1 MGMIIADKKVDRLC
15 IIEDDE
21 RTRLSYV
28 EHFFD
33 SDFES
38 FPQGKVE
45 NVELFIRYTLNSS
58 DAVISDHQLKK
69 KNYFPINGAEVVSMC
84 YEKHIPSVLVTKY
97 DQAQLHEIRRFRRN
111 IPVILNPSLFD
122 EDVILRSLEVC
133 IKEFKGELKADRKL
147 WRTLVRIDAIEG
159 NFIYIIIPGWDTTEA
174 ISIGMD
180 ELPGHIRPIVAV
192 DKRMHVQIN
201 LGCESVKDLYF
212 GEWEVK

>member
-28 EHFFD
+28 EHFLD

-45 NVELFIRYTLNSS
+45 NVELFISCTLNAS

-84 YEKHIPSVLVTKY
+84 YEKRIPSVLVTKY
-97 DQAQLHEIRRFRRN
+97 DQAQ
-111 IPVILNPSLFD
+111 
-122 EDVILRSLEVC
+122 
-133 IKEFKGELKADRKL
+133 
-147 WRTLVRIDAIEG
+147 
-159 NFIYIIIPGWDTTEA
+159 
-174 ISIGMD
+174 
-180 ELPGHIRPIVAV
+180 
-192 DKRMHVQIN
+192 
-201 LGCESVKDLYF
+201 
-212 GEWEVK
+212 